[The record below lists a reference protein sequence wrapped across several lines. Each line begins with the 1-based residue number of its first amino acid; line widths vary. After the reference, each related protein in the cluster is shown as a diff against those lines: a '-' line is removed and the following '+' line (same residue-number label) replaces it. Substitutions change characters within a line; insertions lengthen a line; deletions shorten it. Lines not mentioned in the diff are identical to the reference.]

1 MLALPCIAI
10 AVVSFHRRCWW
21 WRWWLW
27 N

>member
-1 MLALPCIAI
+1 LPCIEI